1 MSNFT
6 NTKAWTTGKKHFDK
20 AWSAL
25 DKLGTPVNRLSNKL
39 GSEAFWPMEL
49 DKESEKCAR
58 ILRSFCKDG
67 VYVDEKD
74 ASTSTSS
81 AAATPPEGPATAPA
95 TVTAAG
101 KKKEFENKPTGK
113 AKVLQKIPAK
123 VIKQAKGVAIFTAM
137 RTGLW
142 FSGSGG
148 SGVLIAKN
156 QETGQWSAPS
166 GLMLHTAGLGFLAG
180 ADIYDCVMVINTWEA
195 LEAFTKVRV
204 TLGSEIS
211 VVAGPVGVGGVLE
224 SEIHKRQAPI
234 WTYVKSRGLYAG
246 AQIDGTIVIE
256 RNDENERFYGRK
268 VSVKEILSGAVAT
281 GSKEVAGLVQTLYA
295 AQGDKPFEQ
304 AANVPGGPSPSDVPP
319 GDLANSYPGYTV
331 QPQPQPPAG
340 AAQQYYSGEAFGN
353 PPQYPGAGPVMGHPG
368 QPTGPPG
375 QTFGEPNP
383 GNQGNPPFPGPA
395 GR

>member
-58 ILRSFCKDG
+58 IVRSFCKDG
-67 VYVDEKD
+67 VYVEEKD
-74 ASTSTSS
+74 TCTSTPPPQGTT
-81 AAATPPEGPATAPA
+81 ATT
-95 TVTAAG
+95 AG
-101 KKKEFENKPTGK
+101 KKEFSNKPTGK
-113 AKVLQKIPAK
+113 AKVLQRIPAK
-123 VIKQAKGVAIFTAM
+123 VIKQAKGIAIFTAM

-156 QETGQWSAPS
+156 QQTGQWSAPS

-234 WTYVKSRGLYAG
+234 WTYMKSRGLYAG

-268 VSVKEILSGAVAT
+268 VPVKEILSGGVTT
-281 GSKEVAGLVQTLYA
+281 GSREVAGLVQTLYA

-304 AANVPGGPSPSDVPP
+304 ASNVPGGPSPSDVPP
-319 GDLANSYPGYTV
+319 GALVNSHPGYTA
-331 QPQPQPPAG
+331 PPPYQPPPG
-340 AAQQYYSGEAFGN
+340 AAQQYYSGEPLESHG
-353 PPQYPGAGPVMGHPG
+353 QYPGTGPNMGNPGHQAGPG
-368 QPTGPPG
+368 QG
-375 QTFGEPNP
+375 FGEPYP
-383 GNQGNPPFPGPA
+383 GKQGNPPFPGP
-395 GR
+395 

>member
-39 GSEAFWPMEL
+39 GAEAFWPMEL

-58 ILRSFCKDG
+58 IVRSFCKDG
-67 VYVDEKD
+67 VYVEEKD
-74 ASTSTSS
+74 ASTST
-81 AAATPPEGPATAPA
+81 TPPQGATA
-95 TVTAAG
+95 TTDG
-101 KKKEFENKPTGK
+101 KKKEFTNKPTGK

-123 VIKQAKGVAIFTAM
+123 VIKQAKGIAIFTAM

-195 LEAFTKVRV
+195 LEAVTKVRV

-234 WTYVKSRGLYAG
+234 WTYMKSRGLYAG

-268 VSVKEILSGAVAT
+268 VPVKEILSGGVTT
-281 GSKEVAGLVQTLYA
+281 GSREVAGLVQTLYA
-295 AQGDKPFEQ
+295 AQGDKSFEQ
-304 AANVPGGPSPSDVPP
+304 ATNVPGGPSPSDVPP
-319 GDLANSYPGYTV
+319 GALANSYQGHTAPPPY
-331 QPQPQPPAG
+331 QPPPG
-340 AAQQYYSGEAFGN
+340 PNMGN
-353 PPQYPGAGPVMGHPG
+353 PGHQTGPG
-368 QPTGPPG
+368 QG
-375 QTFGEPNP
+375 FGEPYP
-383 GNQGNPPFPGPA
+383 GKQGNPPFPGPA
-395 GR
+395 GP